1 MYINAAETKL
11 PSMKQLRSKMS
22 KRPCLIGVIL
32 LLVVLIGSAIST
44 FMVFHYKKQGKTRIF
59 NSSLISRIGK
69 FIDPKKI
76 YFNFETLRIS

>member
-44 FMVFHYKKQGKTRIF
+44 FMVYKKQGKTRIF

-76 YFNFETLRIS
+76 YFNFETLRIF

>member
-44 FMVFHYKKQGKTRIF
+44 FMVFHYKKQGKIEYSIPLLYHELA
-59 NSSLISRIGK
+59 NL
-69 FIDPKKI
+69 
-76 YFNFETLRIS
+76 

>member
-22 KRPCLIGVIL
+22 KRIL

-59 NSSLISRIGK
+59 NSSLMSRIGK

-76 YFNFETLRIS
+76 YFNFETLRIF